1 MTFISESRTD
11 ASRDAKSAGGRLAGW
26 FEPVLLALLATLFV
40 TLVGL
45 RGSDATGIANSDDL
59 MRLVEVRDLLA
70 GQDWFDLH
78 QYRLGLEGGTL
89 MHWSRLVDAPIAA
102 IVMAVTALTG
112 DAALGEA
119 AAKIIWPAL
128 TLLFA
133 MAALMTACARTGNA
147 ASRLPVAVV
156 GAIALW
162 TTGAFGPGALDHHN
176 IQIALSLWLL
186 ALLVPG
192 SRPVVAHAWAGL
204 VAVLMI
210 AIGMEV
216 MPYVALAGAYVT
228 LRFALGVGRPAELRA
243 FGGAIAGSA
252 LAVFLATVAPANWG
266 YDACD
271 AFSSFHLVVGA
282 TAGLGLV
289 AASFTH
295 GMAARVTA
303 LAALGVAGIG
313 IVVLAF
319 PHCLAN
325 PLAGLDPRLRTFW
338 LEGVIETRSLADL
351 WAEDP
356 FQIVG
361 LYGMALCAFAVSA
374 LSVWRAAPLPRGQAV
389 AFASFLAMGI
399 AVTAWQQRGFIFA
412 AGFAILP
419 LGFWIARM
427 RAAMPAKRGLSDSL
441 RLAGAWAVSL
451 NLFWWMAGAQAA
463 SLFAAAPTLQQ
474 QAAGVSAR
482 DYCYTA
488 DLYAPLAAESPGVV
502 LGATDIGAMILL
514 NTHHRA
520 VAGPY
525 HRDTAGNL
533 LLIDAM
539 LSDPDATRTKLA
551 AHGVTLIADCLNGAD
566 GFDFIE
572 AAPNGLQAAL
582 RSDRLPGWL
591 EPVASTVGKPLVL
604 YRVRP

>member
-1 MTFISESRTD
+1 MTFLSESRSQAAGNVTS
-11 ASRDAKSAGGRLAGW
+11 ASARL
-26 FEPVLLALLATLFV
+26 EPLLLAVLATLFV

-70 GQDWFDLH
+70 GQSWFDLH

-119 AAKIIWPAL
+119 AAKIVWPAL
-128 TLLFA
+128 TLFFA

-147 ASRLPVAVV
+147 AGRLPVAVV

-186 ALLVPG
+186 VLLLPG
-192 SRPVVAHAWAGL
+192 SRPVLAHGFAGL

-216 MPYVALAGAYVT
+216 MPYVALAGLYVT
-228 LRFALGVGRPAELRA
+228 MRFALGYTSPAELRA

-252 LAVFLATVAPANWG
+252 LAVFLATVAPANWS

-271 AFSSFHLVVGA
+271 AFSSFHLAVGGM
-282 TAGLGLV
+282 AGVGLV
-289 AASFTH
+289 AASFAP
-295 GMAARVTA
+295 GMVVRFGA
-303 LAALGVAGIG
+303 LAVLGV
-313 IVVLAF
+313 VVAAVVALAF

-325 PLAGLDPRLRTFW
+325 PLAGLDPRLKTFW

-374 LSVWRAAPLPRGQAV
+374 LSLWRGGPLPRAQAV
-389 AFASFLAMGI
+389 VFLSFLAMGI
-399 AVTAWQQRGFIFA
+399 AVTTWQQRGFIFA

-419 LGFWIARM
+419 LGFWIVRL
-427 RAAMPAKRGLSDSL
+427 RDAMPARRGLSDSL
-441 RLAGAWAVSL
+441 RLAAVWAISL
-451 NLFWWMAGAQAA
+451 NLVWWMAGAQAA
-463 SLFAAAPTLQQ
+463 NLFASAPTLQQ
-474 QAAGVSAR
+474 QAASVSAR

-488 DLYAPLAAESPGVV
+488 DLYAPLADEPAGVV

-514 NTHHRA
+514 HTHHRA

-539 LSDPDATRTKLA
+539 LSDPDAARTKLA

-566 GFDFIE
+566 GFDFIA

-582 RSDRLPGWL
+582 RSDELPGWL
-591 EPVASTVGKPLVL
+591 EPVSATVGEPLIL